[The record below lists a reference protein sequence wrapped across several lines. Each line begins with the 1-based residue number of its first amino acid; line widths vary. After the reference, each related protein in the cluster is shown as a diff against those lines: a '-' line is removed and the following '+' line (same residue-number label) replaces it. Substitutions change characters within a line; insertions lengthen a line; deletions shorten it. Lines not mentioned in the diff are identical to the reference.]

1 MSQSISFSSKVQ
13 SIHSRNIDENRRKSS
28 PGQRSSP
35 RKNIA
40 HEAGFSKS
48 PFKPTSYSQIEAK
61 RRASERS
68 KTNETSINN
77 TTVQS
82 TEINT
87 SEHSNKQKR
96 KDRGAH
102 NVSKSRKESFAINDS
117 LELSFEAVHINA
129 IKAVTKATGTGYS
142 KIISND
148 DMKNTRTNSMWISNL
163 TKSYTSSITFELKPH
178 IKQNTNEVLE
188 IRVVPFR
195 TRCPKK
201 CVIETSNTLEYGAKI
216 LHPGWEFNDPVE
228 SGKVNPQTIT
238 FPLSKVAKYI
248 TLTFHGTFDYT
259 NIHRISCI
267 DLTYTSFKTIQSN
280 SNENEEPMNNTE
292 DFYNAAEKSSSSS
305 SPNIDNSFKVK
316 DILNAHIFSD
326 EELDS
331 ELYRELG
338 DEYLKMDILKSNSSF
353 FQKIKAKEHVDNNLI
368 DEPIEPKIINAIP
381 NENEEKD
388 GNTIFPEKFNA
399 PPVMHLPILNHEEEA
414 DPVMKNDNPKFKI
427 YPRRITT
434 VGKFPNLIV
443 GSFSKTAL
451 RPKVFDFIAMKKA
464 SASRRTMFLYGSKA
478 EENNNSMELLSK
490 GINSSSNDQIYKHN
504 KKDNS
509 LAHHIDRKELLTRNQ
524 NQNNNNILK
533 ETIIQNFVANSAQDV
548 QIDEVSIEE
557 NVKIGKSMPRKSVE
571 KVDKDDI
578 TNTMDQDTFKNGF
591 KNYTT
596 NSYYPTNGRQ
606 IDQANYS
613 NRESPRITKKQPFKA
628 TSFNQSTISSLN
640 YSPEKSLFEIL
651 STKLKEQETLRKE
664 LETIQ
669 KSFELNL

>member
-1 MSQSISFSSKVQ
+1 
-13 SIHSRNIDENRRKSS
+13 
-28 PGQRSSP
+28 
-35 RKNIA
+35 
-40 HEAGFSKS
+40 
-48 PFKPTSYSQIEAK
+48 
-61 RRASERS
+61 
-68 KTNETSINN
+68 
-77 TTVQS
+77 
-82 TEINT
+82 
-87 SEHSNKQKR
+87 
-96 KDRGAH
+96 
-102 NVSKSRKESFAINDS
+102 
-117 LELSFEAVHINA
+117 
-129 IKAVTKATGTGYS
+129 
-142 KIISND
+142 
-148 DMKNTRTNSMWISNL
+148 
-163 TKSYTSSITFELKPH
+163 
-178 IKQNTNEVLE
+178 
-188 IRVVPFR
+188 
-195 TRCPKK
+195 
-201 CVIETSNTLEYGAKI
+201 
-216 LHPGWEFNDPVE
+216 
-228 SGKVNPQTIT
+228 
-238 FPLSKVAKYI
+238 
-248 TLTFHGTFDYT
+248 
-259 NIHRISCI
+259 
-267 DLTYTSFKTIQSN
+267 
-280 SNENEEPMNNTE
+280 
-292 DFYNAAEKSSSSS
+292 
-305 SPNIDNSFKVK
+305 
-316 DILNAHIFSD
+316 
-326 EELDS
+326 
-331 ELYRELG
+331 
-338 DEYLKMDILKSNSSF
+338 
-353 FQKIKAKEHVDNNLI
+353 LI